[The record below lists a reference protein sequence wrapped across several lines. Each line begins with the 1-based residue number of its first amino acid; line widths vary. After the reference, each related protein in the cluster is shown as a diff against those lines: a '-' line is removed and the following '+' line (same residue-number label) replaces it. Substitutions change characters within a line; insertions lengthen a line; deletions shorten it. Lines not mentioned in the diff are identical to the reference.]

1 MRSLLWKEW
10 HEQRWKLAFSSLL
23 LAGFTFF
30 GLHARVVSDAAVLI
44 ASSSL
49 AIVLL
54 PLLVGAV
61 MVAPERE
68 TGTLQTLMALPA
80 NPLSI
85 LGAKTVVGLVA
96 CIVPILV
103 TCLVALIV
111 SAGREMLA
119 STIVSVF
126 ATSLFTTLSLFF
138 WMFSTTMRSPGE
150 TRSTLLALGVLIGW
164 MMITLGLAELYR
176 SNPSLAEGLGIIDPF
191 YFFGISTELKLTM
204 VPQAIIAQTVVA
216 GLLWFWAARQFLAE
230 EARS

>member
-96 CIVPILV
+96 CIVTLHDPAFAYHLLGPRMMETIEQRKMWTESIV
-103 TCLVALIV
+103 TVKP
-111 SAGREMLA
+111 LA
-119 STIVSVF
+119 SSGIMTRTKRFSARCPTKPPRCTKPGPS
-126 ATSLFTTLSLFF
+126 AT
-138 WMFSTTMRSPGE
+138 
-150 TRSTLLALGVLIGW
+150 GW
-164 MMITLGLAELYR
+164 A
-176 SNPSLAEGLGIIDPF
+176 
-191 YFFGISTELKLTM
+191 
-204 VPQAIIAQTVVA
+204 
-216 GLLWFWAARQFLAE
+216 
-230 EARS
+230 